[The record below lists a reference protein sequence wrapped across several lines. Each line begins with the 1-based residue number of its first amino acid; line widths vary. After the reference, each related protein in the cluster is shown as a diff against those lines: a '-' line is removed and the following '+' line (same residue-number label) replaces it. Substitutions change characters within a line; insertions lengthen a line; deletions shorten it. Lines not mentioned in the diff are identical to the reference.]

1 MMRTSGHSPF
11 SDAGAKSMK
20 LRHISPAEQKQHVI
34 MILPSEAADISL
46 ANTYVSKARQ
56 VLD

>member
-20 LRHISPAEQKQHVI
+20 LRHISPAEQKHVI
-34 MILPSEAADISL
+34 MISPSEAADISL